1 MERLSAV
8 QFELMKEQSG
18 KLLQAEKQIQEIIAE
33 KSQIK
38 IDPAD

>member
-18 KLLQAEKQIQEIIAE
+18 KLLQAEQ
-33 KSQIK
+33 QIK